1 MKEMQV
7 DLLEQGIVDKVGY
20 LKKFIGDRKINFMG
34 MELAGFKACP
44 SDAADEIKEIVDYIS
59 TKKGGEGAFRDV
71 MQYILRQR
79 GQWEQAYKNCY
90 HII

>member
-1 MKEMQV
+1 MSAA
-7 DLLEQGIVDKVGY
+7 IS
-20 LKKFIGDRKINFMG
+20 RKG
-34 MELAGFKACP
+34 V
-44 SDAADEIKEIVDYIS
+44 DEIKEIVDYIS

>member
-20 LKKFIGDRKINFMG
+20 LKKFIGDRKINFNELAYMGDDLNDYMG

-59 TKKGGEGAFRDV
+59 TKKVGKAHFV
-71 MQYILRQR
+71 MLCNIS
-79 GQWEQAYKNCY
+79 
-90 HII
+90 